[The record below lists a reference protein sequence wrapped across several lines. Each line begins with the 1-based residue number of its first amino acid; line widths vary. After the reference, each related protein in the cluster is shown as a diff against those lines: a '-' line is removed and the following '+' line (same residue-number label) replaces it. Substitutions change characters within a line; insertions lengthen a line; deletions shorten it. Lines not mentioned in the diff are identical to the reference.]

1 MPIDVNKREYRK
13 IDIRNMEARTD
24 ENAGMIVEGYATTFN
39 QPYRLLEDERAVL
52 DEQVDARAFDGTDMA
67 DVIMQYDHAGRVF
80 ARTKNRT
87 LQLESDEH
95 GLKVRARLDGTDIGR
110 QLYQE
115 IAGGYTDK
123 MSFGFTVAE
132 DRKERSKVDG
142 VNVILRTITKIG
154 KLFDVSAVSIPAND
168 ATEISARKI
177 SDGLIAEAAE
187 EIRAEEER
195 EAREAAEAERRRA
208 ALERLNNLI
217 GGVRNE

>member
-1 MPIDVNKREYRK
+1 MPVKMNEREYRR
-13 IDIRNMEARTD
+13 ILTDMEVRTEED
-24 ENAGMIVEGYATTFN
+24 GGMYVEGYATTYN
-39 QPYRLLEDERAVL
+39 QPYTLVRDGKFRL
-52 DEQVDARAFDGTDMA
+52 DEQVDPAAFSETDMS
-67 DVIMQYDHAGRVF
+67 DVIMQYDHEGRVF
-80 ARTKNRT
+80 ARTKNGT
-87 LQLESDEH
+87 LQLESDGH

-132 DRKERSKVDG
+132 DRKDRRKEDG
-142 VNVILRTITKIG
+142 VNVVLRTITKIG
-154 KLFDVSAVSIPAND
+154 KLFDVSAVSLPAND

-177 SDGLIAEAAE
+177 GDGLIAEAAE

-195 EAREAAEAERRRA
+195 EAQEAAERERRSA
-208 ALERLNNLI
+208 ALERLNKLI